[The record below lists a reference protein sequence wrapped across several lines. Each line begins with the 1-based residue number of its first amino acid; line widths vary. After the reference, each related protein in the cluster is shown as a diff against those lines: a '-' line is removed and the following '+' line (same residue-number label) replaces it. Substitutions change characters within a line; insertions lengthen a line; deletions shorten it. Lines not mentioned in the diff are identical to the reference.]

1 MRTLLTLVFLSSL
14 LSAQEATKPKE
25 FPTDEEIK
33 LVVLQSERA
42 FAEYKQAVALE
53 ASLPTVKNDRTSL
66 DTDKHLIEL
75 IPKLLDALKANPFN
89 FDGLAGLLLLTTLD
103 DASRNAALC
112 SSSGM
117 SDIAQDLLSSHDTA
131 TIYQIM
137 AISQKC
143 VDASTQLYTVSES
156 VNALVVKAVEAQA
169 ELNQQAVDALNK
181 CAAAM
186 KAATKSGNPQKD
198 K

>member
-1 MRTLLTLVFLSSL
+1 
-14 LSAQEATKPKE
+14 
-25 FPTDEEIK
+25 
-33 LVVLQSERA
+33 
-42 FAEYKQAVALE
+42 
-53 ASLPTVKNDRTSL
+53 
-66 DTDKHLIEL
+66 
-75 IPKLLDALKANPFN
+75 
-89 FDGLAGLLLLTTLD
+89 
-103 DASRNAALC
+103 
-112 SSSGM
+112 
-117 SDIAQDLLSSHDTA
+117 
-131 TIYQIM
+131 M